1 MDCDSLSKILNAKRK
16 EKKSNFWNQVFIPIC
31 VSYNVSMLF
40 KEFAE
45 YLEKLEKISSRLA
58 ITDVLAELIEK
69 MNTAEIN
76 KGIYLV
82 LGQLG
87 PDFANKEFGMAVK
100 MVIRAIS
107 QGAGISTEE
116 VMNDYK
122 KIGDL
127 GVLLEKLPFQNEK
140 RENHSLIEVYDYLL
154 LIAED
159 GGLGSQD
166 RKVNKLSEILLE
178 VSALERKYISRMV
191 VGRLRLGFSAKTVF
205 DALSQIENGNKT
217 LRKELDSVF
226 QIYPDPGLITK
237 MFKEKGMT
245 GLRDIKVEVG
255 VPVVP
260 ALCQRL
266 NEYGEIVDKMKD
278 VAVER
283 KYDGTRLQ
291 IHFNRLKNEI
301 KTYTRNLEE
310 NSWMFPELMEMGK
323 WIEADEVIMD
333 CEAAG
338 YERKTGKVLPFQMTM
353 TRKRKHNIADAAELV
368 PMRFFLFDI
377 LSKNGE
383 SLIDKPYFER
393 REILENVVKSNETI
407 VVDEFVRTSNPDEVK
422 KLHEKYLS
430 EGFEGA
436 VLKVWDGRY
445 LPGRQGWNWVKI
457 KEVEGT
463 SGKLSDTLDLVILG
477 YYYGRGKRVGFGI
490 GAFLVG
496 LKKGES
502 WVSLAKIGTG
512 LTDDEFRSLRK
523 KLDGIELK
531 EKPKNYL
538 VEGTLLADVWV
549 EPRVV
554 VEVAADEI
562 TISNVHAGGIAL
574 RFPRLVR
581 FREDKRADQSTTW
594 KEVEE
599 IAKISNCS
607 S

>member
-1 MDCDSLSKILNAKRK
+1 MI
-16 EKKSNFWNQVFIPIC
+16 
-31 VSYNVSMLF
+31 F

-45 YLEKLEKISSRLA
+45 YLERLEKISSRLA
-58 ITDVLAELIEK
+58 ITEVLAELIKK
-69 MNTAEIN
+69 MKPEETS

-100 MVIRAIS
+100 MVIRAIAMGTDRS
-107 QGAGISTEE
+107 IEE
-116 VMNDYK
+116 VTKKYK
-122 KIGDL
+122 QKGDL
-127 GVLLEKLPFQNEK
+127 GVLLEELPFKNEK
-140 RENHSLIEVYDYLL
+140 RVNHSVMEIYDYLL
-154 LIAED
+154 AIAED
-159 GGLGSQD
+159 GGFGSQD
-166 RKVNKLSEILLE
+166 RKVNKLAEMLLE

-191 VGRLRLGFSAKTVF
+191 VGRLRLGFSAKTIF
-205 DALSQIENGNKT
+205 DALSQMENGNKT

-237 MFKEKGMT
+237 VFKEKGMV

-266 NEYGEIVDKMKD
+266 NEYGEIIEKMKD
-278 VAVER
+278 IAVER
-283 KYDGTRLQ
+283 KFDGTRLQ
-291 IHFNRLKNEI
+291 IHFNRLKNEV
-301 KTYTRNLEE
+301 KTFTRNLEE
-310 NSWMFPELMEMGK
+310 NSWMFPELLEMGK
-323 WIEADEVIMD
+323 WIKADEVIMD

-338 YERKTGKVLPFQMTM
+338 YERKTGKVLPFQVTM
-353 TRKRKHNIADAAELV
+353 TRKRKHNIANAAESV

-377 LSKNGE
+377 LSKDGE

-393 REILENVVKSNETI
+393 REILAGVVKLNETI
-407 VVDEFVRTSNPDEVK
+407 VVDEFVRTGDAEEVK

-436 VLKVWDGRY
+436 VVKVWDGKY

-457 KEVEGT
+457 KEIEGT
-463 SGKLSDTLDLVILG
+463 SGKLSDTLDLVVLG

-512 LTDDEFRSLRK
+512 LTDDEFRGLRK

-531 EKPKNYL
+531 EKPKNYM

-549 EPRVV
+549 EPKIV

-562 TISNVHAGGIAL
+562 TKSNVHAAGIAL
-574 RFPRLVR
+574 RFPRLIR
-581 FREDKRADQSTTW
+581 FREDKNANQSTTW
-594 KEVEE
+594 KEVEQ
-599 IAKISNCS
+599 IAKISKV
-607 S
+607 

>member
-1 MDCDSLSKILNAKRK
+1 MI
-16 EKKSNFWNQVFIPIC
+16 
-31 VSYNVSMLF
+31 MLF
-40 KEFAE
+40 KEFAQ
-45 YLEKLEKISSRLA
+45 YLERLEKISSRLA
-58 ITDVLAELIEK
+58 ITSLLAELIKK
-69 MNTAEIN
+69 MNPTETS

-100 MVIRAIS
+100 MVIRAVAMATGEPIES
-107 QGAGISTEE
+107 VTKE
-116 VMNDYK
+116 YK
-122 KIGDL
+122 QKGDL
-127 GVLLEKLPFQNEK
+127 GVLLEDLSFKNEK
-140 RENHSLIEVYDYLL
+140 SKSHSLIEIYDYLL
-154 LIAED
+154 AIAED
-159 GGLGSQD
+159 GGFGSQD

-191 VGRLRLGFSAKTVF
+191 VGRLRLGFSAKTIF
-205 DALSQIENGNKT
+205 DALSQMENGNKM

-226 QIYPDPGLITK
+226 QIYPDPGLITTAV
-237 MFKEKGMT
+237 KERGME
-245 GLRDIKVEVG
+245 GLRKIKVQVG

-266 NEYGEIVDKMKD
+266 NEYEEIIEKMKD

-291 IHFNRLKNEI
+291 IHFNRLKNEV

-310 NSWMFPELMEMGK
+310 NSWMFPELLEMKK
-323 WIEADEVIMD
+323 WVKADQVILD

-338 YERKTGKVLPFQMTM
+338 YERKTGKVLPFQLTM
-353 TRKRKHNIADAAELV
+353 TRKRKHNISGAAESV
-368 PMRFFLFDI
+368 PMRFFVFDI
-377 LSKNGE
+377 LSKDGE
-383 SLIDKPYFER
+383 SLLDKPYFER
-393 REILENVVKSNETI
+393 REILAKVIADNETV
-407 VVDEFVRTSNPDEVK
+407 VVDEFVRTDNAGEIK

-436 VLKVWDGRY
+436 VIKMWNEKY

-463 SGKLSDTLDLVILG
+463 SGKLSDTLDLVVLG
-477 YYYGRGKRVGFGI
+477 YYFGRGKRAGFGI

-496 LKKGES
+496 LRKGES

-512 LTDDEFRSLRK
+512 LTDEEFRGLKSR
-523 KLDGIELK
+523 LDGIEQK
-531 EKPKNYL
+531 EKPKNYM

-549 EPRVV
+549 DPKIV

-562 TISNVHAGGIAL
+562 TKSSVHAAGIAL

-581 FREDKRADQSTTW
+581 FREDRRADQATTW

-599 IAKISNCS
+599 IAKISKV
-607 S
+607 